1 MSASWSGCIV
11 SDLLLLSSD
20 LVAGFVL
27 NLTGRVDLRVSLG
40 VLRPELR
47 LFATFGGRGH
57 IYIGVLGVIF
67 LRRILTVI
75 LNFHILP
82 LILGKVV
89 VPLCTM

>member
-1 MSASWSGCIV
+1 MSWSGCIV

-47 LFATFGGRGH
+47 LLAIFEGRGH
-57 IYIGVLGVIF
+57 FYIGVLGVIF

-75 LNFHILP
+75 LNFHMLP